1 MSIIQKIKRV
11 LNKPFKSVN
20 KLFLWASGADLDIL
34 KQAPT
39 DNNKYFGIGGT
50 ILFTALM
57 ASFAGG
63 YAFFTAFKDPYLAI
77 VFGLFWGALIFN
89 LDRYIVSTFGV
100 GDGKRTISRQEL
112 IEAAPR
118 LLMAMILGFVIS
130 TPLELKL
137 FESEI
142 NSEIARQNLVTIQ
155 QQKTDAL
162 EVAEQLNQSDRNE
175 IITLREITKQ
185 HEEEIAGLKIK
196 RDEAYDKYMCELN
209 GTCGTGKP
217 GEGPVFREAKNAY
230 LLLNKE
236 FTELNQ
242 EYSKKRE
249 ADYNRI
255 GNLNELIQKR
265 TTEAEEQVA
274 KIETE
279 ISSRNGLLARL
290 SALSNLCYN
299 KKAVMK
305 VNDDGT
311 EVLSHYETERTT
323 VWYAKWLIT
332 ILFIF
337 IEIAPILFK
346 MMTERGIYDDI
357 LDRIKHEAKVKQLL
371 LQSNINQEVNTSVK
385 VHTAMNELKIEE
397 ELKAN
402 DDLIKNIAKAQADIA
417 AVAIE
422 QWKQEQ
428 IELVKD
434 KKKNIIN

>member
-1 MSIIQKIKRV
+1 MKKLIKYPFQKIYK
-11 LNKPFKSVN
+11 F
-20 KLFLWASGADLDIL
+20 FLWSSGADLEIL

-50 ILFTALM
+50 IIFTALM

-77 VFGLFWGALIFN
+77 VFGVFWGALIFN

-112 IEAAPR
+112 VEAAPR

-162 EVAEQLNQSDRNE
+162 DVAEQLNQSDKNE
-175 IITLREITKQ
+175 ITTLREIIKQ

-249 ADYNRI
+249 VDYNRI
-255 GNLNELIQKR
+255 ANLNEQIQKR

-290 SALSNLCYN
+290 SALNNLCYN
-299 KKAVMK
+299 QKAVMK
-305 VNDDGT
+305 VNENGT
-311 EVLSHYETERTT
+311 EVLSHYVTERTT

-346 MMTERGIYDDI
+346 MMTERGTYDDI

-371 LQSNINQEVNTSVK
+371 LQSNINQEINTAVKVNTDK
-385 VHTAMNELKIEE
+385 NEQKLNS
-397 ELKAN
+397 ELLAN
-402 DDLIKNIAKAQADIA
+402 KELLESISKAQAEIA
-417 AVAIE
+417 QVAIE
-422 QWKQEQ
+422 EWKKEQ
-428 IELVKD
+428 LEKVKTNPSTMI
-434 KKKNIIN
+434 KS

>member
-1 MSIIQKIKRV
+1 MSIINNIKRV
-11 LNKPFKSVN
+11 LNKPFRSIN
-20 KLFLWASGADLDIL
+20 NLFLWASGADLDIL

-63 YAFFTAFKDPYLAI
+63 YAFFTAFKNPTLAI

-100 GDGKRTISRQEL
+100 GDGKKTISRQEL
-112 IEAAPR
+112 LEAAPR
-118 LLMAMILGFVIS
+118 LLMAMILGFVIA

-142 NSEIARQNLVTIQ
+142 KAEIARENLITTQEQNTNAI
-155 QQKTDAL
+155 
-162 EVAEQLNQSDRNE
+162 EVAQFQNAQDLQE
-175 IITLREITKQ
+175 ITTLRRITKE
-185 HEEEIAGLKIK
+185 HEEEIASLKIK
-196 RDEAYDKYMCELN
+196 RDEAYNKYMCELN

-217 GEGPVFREAKNAY
+217 GEGPVFREAKAAY
-230 LLLNKE
+230 TQLNEE
-236 FTELNQ
+236 FTQLNSEYSEKRRADYKRIEELN
-242 EYSKKRE
+242 EKAE
-249 ADYNRI
+249 A
-255 GNLNELIQKR
+255 NLKNAKEAVAR
-265 TTEAEEQVA
+265 T
-274 KIETE
+274 ETDMQG
-279 ISSRNGLLARL
+279 RNGLLAQL
-290 SALSNLCYN
+290 SAISSLSYEE
-299 KKAVMK
+299 KAVMK
-305 VNDDGT
+305 IDDEGNQ
-311 EVLSHYETERTT
+311 VISHYETQKTT

-346 MMTERGIYDDI
+346 MMTERGTYDDI

-371 LQSNINQEVNTSVK
+371 LQSNINQEINSSVK

-402 DDLIKNIAKAQADIA
+402 DDLIKNIAKAQAEVA
-417 AVAIE
+417 AIAIE
-422 QWKQEQ
+422 QWKEEQ
-428 IELVKD
+428 MELVRNG
-434 KKKNIIN
+434 KKKIIE